1 MHAETYS
8 LIIDAEVKDSAEKEK
23 MLKAI
28 NTNEAVK
35 LKASWV
41 EKYCRNEELT
51 FAQRSIAFVCV
62 EIFFLCGSFAVLF
75 YLKNRNSMHG
85 KIFSNELIARDERS
99 HVRSGCTLHKMLL
112 EQVTDD
118 FIREIIESAVIVE
131 KDFWKA
137 VLPAAILGI
146 KCLSMSLY
154 IEYIADQLLLMLNLT
169 KVFET
174 PCFFDFMVLGEL
186 EGKSNLFERRVGDYR
201 QARINDPTRFE
212 FDTSAEF

>member
-8 LIIDAEVKDSAEKEK
+8 LIIDAVVKDSAEKEK
-23 MLKAI
+23 MLMAI

-51 FAQRSIAFVCV
+51 FAQRLIAFVCV
-62 EIFFLCGSFAVLF
+62 EMIFFCGSFAVLF
-75 YLKNRNSMHG
+75 YLKKRNLMHG
-85 KIFSNELIARDERS
+85 TTFSNELIARDES
-99 HVRSGCTLHKMLL
+99 LHVRFGCTLHKMLL
-112 EQVTDD
+112 KQATDD
-118 FIREIIESAVIVE
+118 FIRETIESAVAVE

-137 VLPAAILGI
+137 AFPAAILGI
-146 KCLSMSLY
+146 NCRSMSLY

-174 PCFFDFMVLGEL
+174 PCPG
-186 EGKSNLFERRVGDYR
+186 
-201 QARINDPTRFE
+201 TR
-212 FDTSAEF
+212 